1 MNEALLYIT
10 EGFKHVIDL
19 RSNSYDHLLFF
30 ILLAVPYGFNSI
42 KQLLLISLA
51 FTLGHSI
58 SILLAV
64 YGSVTVNV
72 GYLEFFILLTILIT
86 AFYNL
91 FTSSKKFVPGINW
104 FILILSLLFG
114 LVHGFGFA
122 GAFKML
128 ASGVESKLLLLL
140 EFALGIE
147 LGQLLV
153 ILIVLILGFLAVRL
167 LRMAKRDWILITS
180 SIIIGMIVPL
190 MIDRWVF

>member
-1 MNEALLYIT
+1 M
-10 EGFKHVIDL
+10 
-19 RSNSYDHLLFF
+19 
-30 ILLAVPYGFNSI
+30 
-42 KQLLLISLA
+42 
-51 FTLGHSI
+51 
-58 SILLAV
+58 
-64 YGSVTVNV
+64 
-72 GYLEFFILLTILIT
+72 
-86 AFYNL
+86 
-91 FTSSKKFVPGINW
+91 PGINW

-167 LRMAKRDWILITS
+167 LRIAKRDWILVTS
-180 SIIIGMIVPL
+180 SIIIGMVVPL
-190 MIDRWVF
+190 LINRWIF